1 MKTTYLIIALTLFG
15 LCYTAYEY
23 ASRRVIDSWIKSDL
37 FNPESY
43 QPNHYKRIKNG
54 YIVLYL
60 CTDMKG
66 DTLPVMDTV
75 YFNKVNHN

>member
-1 MKTTYLIIALTLFG
+1 MKTTHIAIALLTFG
-15 LCYTAYEY
+15 LLYFAYEY
-23 ASRRVIDSWIKSDL
+23 SCRRIVDAKIQSDL

-75 YFNKVNHN
+75 YFK